1 MIHEFTYK
9 ITSYI
14 EKNSDIKST
23 DDLEKINY
31 SLQAI
36 FNELFKTAIL
46 LLLFLILGR
55 VSYFLFSVMILFS
68 IRIFSGGYHC
78 NTTIKCLLCS
88 TLLFL
93 GTCLIAPIL
102 PKINISIYYIA
113 GLLSIFIV
121 ALKSPYPNK
130 KRPIRN
136 KKRRSTLKIISTF
149 FTIFWVCILLFYI
162 KDTSYLNCGFIT
174 IILQVIQLIQ
184 MKKGVNQ

>member
-1 MIHEFTYK
+1 MTNKLTYK

-14 EKNSDIKST
+14 EKNSDIKNT

-36 FNELFKTAIL
+36 FNELFKTVVL
-46 LLLFLILGR
+46 LFLFLILGK
-55 VSYFLFSVMILFS
+55 VNYFLFSVMILFS

-93 GTCLIAPIL
+93 GTGLIAPIL
-102 PKINISIYYIA
+102 PKINIAIYYIA

-130 KRPIRN
+130 KRPIKN

-149 FTIFWVCILLFYI
+149 FTIFWVSILLFYI
-162 KDTSYLNCGFIT
+162 KDISYLNCGFIT

-184 MKKGVNQ
+184 MRKE